1 MLTKK
6 HFEVLADELAED
18 KIFYNRLSYREK
30 LNRMVKYCQSINPRF
45 RLKTFLSR
53 INFTYRGKILRLNAI
68 KKGV

>member
-45 RLKTFLSR
+45 RLKSFLSR
-53 INFTYRGKILRLNAI
+53 ILN
-68 KKGV
+68 